1 MRKEG
6 QTSEIPTYCGDL
18 NEDIY
23 NEIILDSGIEDAS
36 KDIRKRLSSILSKF
50 SKEGKWIESDW
61 EVVEEHRR
69 KPTEVLKLCY
79 GLSDEIFPLAGLHL
93 NDSESETVWKLANI
107 LLEFRD
113 KGRRV

>member
-1 MRKEG
+1 M
-6 QTSEIPTYCGDL
+6 
-18 NEDIY
+18 
-23 NEIILDSGIEDAS
+23 
-36 KDIRKRLSSILSKF
+36 
-50 SKEGKWIESDW
+50 
-61 EVVEEHRR
+61 
-69 KPTEVLKLCY
+69 LKLCY